1 LETETIDYPMT
12 ADYRKYWGCI
22 DAAREIVQNCLDNK
36 KNESTFSCNSDGFVQ
51 IETQDYYLPMSAFAL
66 GESVKADNSI
76 GGFGEGFKLA
86 LMILQ
91 REGCDPIMEFGTKV
105 VEPRFMFNELL
116 QVQTFSL
123 EIKDN
128 MVDGE
133 ICEQGG
139 LSFIF
144 NIPVDKLELLKDR
157 VNVFADN
164 VLPLPE
170 DVDILKENPGRVMVN
185 GLFVCEEAKFKYGY
199 NFSPKNIE
207 LGCDRQIASTFGMA
221 WETSKV
227 WADKLNSS
235 NADDVLSMMTNG
247 QMDVTDIHYHLSEG
261 QAKKIT
267 EAFVERFGHVEIKPM
282 GSTLG
287 YGMAVGDSLYST
299 MHKSGYTKVANPH
312 EEDGSPYRIIK
323 ELLAKEKKHMR
334 AHAVRALNKLIEQSK
349 SWEKKK

>member
-1 LETETIDYPMT
+1 METQFISYAMS
-12 ADYRKYWGCI
+12 ADYRKNWSCI

-36 KNESTFSCNSDGFVQ
+36 ENKSAYLCNDHGNVQ
-51 IETQDYYLPMSAFAL
+51 IETHDYDIPMSAFAL
-66 GESVKADNSI
+66 GESVKSDNSI

-91 REGCDPIMEFGTKV
+91 REGCEPIMEFGTKIAIPQF
-105 VEPRFMFNELL
+105 EFNKLL
-116 QVQTFSL
+116 QVETFSL
-123 EIKDN
+123 QIKDN
-128 MVDGE
+128 IIDGE
-133 ICEQGG
+133 LCEQRG
-139 LSFIF
+139 LNFVF
-144 NIPVDKLELLKDR
+144 NIPVEKVELLKDR
-157 VNVFADN
+157 VNVFADD
-164 VLPLPE
+164 VLPLPNNV
-170 DVDILKENPGRVMVN
+170 DVLIEKPGRVMVN

-227 WADKLNSS
+227 WADKLDSS
-235 NADDVLSMMTNG
+235 NADEVLSMMSSG
-247 QMDVTDIHYHLSEG
+247 QMDVTDIHYHLSESK
-261 QAKKIT
+261 AKKIT

-287 YGMAVGDSLYST
+287 YGMSVGDSLYST
-299 MHKSGYTKVANPH
+299 MIKSGYTKFANPH

-323 ELLAKEKKHMR
+323 ELLGNEKKHMK
-334 AHAVRALNKLIEQSK
+334 AHAVRALKKILEQSK